1 MQCNSS
7 GAKYLYMHSPF
18 QSDNSNSDKG
28 LSRKGRPNDNSYT
41 SIANITLVSSSVR
54 DVDAMSTA
62 VDNTTRSTVRS
73 SRKQTPFLEGYKKSL
88 DMEGI
93 SNKAAK
99 LTSQSRRSGSI
110 ASYKLA

>member
-1 MQCNSS
+1 MEQNICICTP
-7 GAKYLYMHSPF
+7 PF

-62 VDNTTRSTVRS
+62 VDTTTRSTVRS

-88 DMEGI
+88 DMEGV
-93 SNKAAK
+93 SNKAAN